1 MGVQL
6 HRYWHWSL
14 SMIGEEYGTWLKILR
29 MPYLIII
36 FCTKLLFWDSLPLPC
51 NGVGH
56 HTLEVRC
63 LNWAYFSWESHY
75 INFSLLLRY
84 ELLTPGVIPK
94 GFMDGR
100 KACQKMVCR
109 FAGFTLFIKLPY
121 FLVQFIQ
128 HLSALLFAVIGRED
142 PCHLFSQSISKL
154 KPIATCHAI
163 SPALEWI
170 VTSFFPALMATRYF
184 IFPALK
190 ATCHSIFPVLKV
202 TRHSIFPALKVACH
216 SIFPALKVIRRS
228 IFPGL

>member
-1 MGVQL
+1 MLFQEFKQRYARPLFNFASWKLIGTCCRDAINCVLNYCNRTIDICSLIFSCSCEELCPSSAAPKKTVRLYFDTLKITPWLIMPSPLKITKLLDQCHIPLGGVGVQL
-6 HRYWHWSL
+6 HRYRHWSIL
-14 SMIGEEYGTWLKILR
+14 MIGEEYGTWLRILR

-75 INFSLLLRY
+75 IYFSLLLRY

-121 FLVQFIQ
+121 FLEQF
-128 HLSALLFAVIGRED
+128 
-142 PCHLFSQSISKL
+142 SIES
-154 KPIATCHAI
+154 
-163 SPALEWI
+163 
-170 VTSFFPALMATRYF
+170 
-184 IFPALK
+184 
-190 ATCHSIFPVLKV
+190 
-202 TRHSIFPALKVACH
+202 
-216 SIFPALKVIRRS
+216 
-228 IFPGL
+228 